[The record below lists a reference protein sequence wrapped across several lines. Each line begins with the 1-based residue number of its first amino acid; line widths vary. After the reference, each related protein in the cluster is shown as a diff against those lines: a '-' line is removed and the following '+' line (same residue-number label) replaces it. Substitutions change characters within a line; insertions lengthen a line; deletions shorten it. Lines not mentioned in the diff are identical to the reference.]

1 MTRLI
6 LTKFRN
12 YEHIFI
18 YLILYLKKNLIKHK
32 IYAHNTTY
40 YFLNNKLISSYITR
54 TSDPPKP
61 LNIFDSPP
69 L

>member
-1 MTRLI
+1 MLFKK
-6 LTKFRN
+6 LKKF
-12 YEHIFI
+12 
-18 YLILYLKKNLIKHK
+18 LKKNLIIHK

-40 YFLNNKLISSYITR
+40 YFLSNKLISSYITR

>member
-1 MTRLI
+1 M
-6 LTKFRN
+6 KKN
-12 YEHIFI
+12 NFI
-18 YLILYLKKNLIKHK
+18 LKKNLIKHK

-40 YFLNNKLISSYITR
+40 YFLSNKLISSYITR